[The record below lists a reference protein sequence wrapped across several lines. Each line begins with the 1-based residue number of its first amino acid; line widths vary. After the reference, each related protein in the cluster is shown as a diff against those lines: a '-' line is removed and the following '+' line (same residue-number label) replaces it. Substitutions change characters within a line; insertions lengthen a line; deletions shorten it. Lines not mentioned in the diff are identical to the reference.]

1 MNSELIKR
9 IITSFGLIVLLSL
22 AFFYTYILII
32 SLIILSV
39 ISWIEFT
46 ALISKIYK
54 KKNIKVNFFRLIIK
68 ATSLIYL
75 ILFSSLIF
83 NGVAHANPV
92 FKIYILYLFAI
103 CICSDVGGF
112 VFGKIFKGKKLT
124 KISPNKTVSGSI
136 GSFML
141 SLILVPI
148 FYIFFKNSIY
158 FFNLIFISI
167 IVSLFCQ
174 LGDLF
179 ISYLKRRAKV
189 KDTSNI
195 LPGHGGLLDRIDGM
209 LFAIPAGIVT
219 WEFLIKSL

>member
-1 MNSELIKR
+1 MSSELTKR
-9 IITSFGLIVLLSL
+9 IITSFTLIILLSL

-32 SLIILSV
+32 SLIILSI

-54 KKNIKVNFFRLIIK
+54 KKNIKINFLRFIIK
-68 ATSLIYL
+68 AISLIYL
-75 ILFSSLIF
+75 FLFSVLIF
-83 NGVAHANPV
+83 KGVTQIDLNS
-92 FKIYILYLFAI
+92 KIYILYLFSI

-112 VFGKIFKGKKLT
+112 IFGKTFKGKKLT
-124 KISPNKTVSGSI
+124 KISPNKTISGTI
-136 GSFML
+136 GSFTL
-141 SLILVPI
+141 SLFLVPI
-148 FYIFFKNSIY
+148 FYFFFKNSINS
-158 FFNLIFISI
+158 FDLIFISI

-209 LFAIPAGIVT
+209 LFAIPIGVIG
-219 WEFLIKSL
+219 WEFLTISI